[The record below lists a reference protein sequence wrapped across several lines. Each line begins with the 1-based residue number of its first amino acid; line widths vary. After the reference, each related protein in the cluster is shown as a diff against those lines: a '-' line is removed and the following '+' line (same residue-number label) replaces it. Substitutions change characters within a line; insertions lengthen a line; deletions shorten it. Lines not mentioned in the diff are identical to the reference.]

1 MRLRIA
7 FIDRLREYFRNF
19 NMVLLICMALL
30 MCVGGAAVYS
40 ATGTSGNPFFAKQL
54 LWYFTGI
61 IVMLV
66 FANMNYNHLIN
77 VANWLYG
84 LFLFLLVLVLF
95 IGHASLGATRWLKL
109 GIFQFQPSEF
119 MKIIMPL
126 AMIRFILAS
135 HRDGFEWKN
144 LFKLFALMGVPFLL
158 IIKQPDLGTSI
169 LLLPLVLV
177 VLYMGNIPP
186 KKLLVIILLGVT
198 ILPVGYL
205 FMKDYQKARIGV
217 FINPQSDPLGAGY
230 NVIQSQIAVGSGQLI
245 GKGWARGTQSQLNFI
260 PIKYTDF
267 IFAVI
272 AEEFGLIGSLI
283 VLLIYYFLIMEGL
296 KVVKLCHYNSGKM
309 LAAALTSII
318 FMQVFINIGMN
329 IGIMPVTGITLPLL
343 SYGGSSVLVIM
354 MILGILQ
361 NIYKEYMKAE
371 E

>member
-1 MRLRIA
+1 MRIKLDFVSRV
-7 FIDRLREYFRNF
+7 REYFRNF
-19 NMVLLICMALL
+19 NMVLLACTFLL
-30 MCVGGAAVYS
+30 MCVGAAAVYS

-54 LWYFTGI
+54 LWYSTGI
-61 IVMLV
+61 IIMLL
-66 FANMNYNHLIN
+66 FANINYNHMITA
-77 VANWLYG
+77 ANWMYG
-84 LFLFLLVLVLF
+84 FFLVVLVLVLF
-95 IGHASLGATRWLKL
+95 VGHASLGATRWLKI

-126 AMIRFILAS
+126 SMIRFLLAS

-144 LFKLFALMGVPFLL
+144 LFKLFALVGVPFLL

-177 VLYMGNIPP
+177 VLFMGNIPT
-186 KKLLVIILLGVT
+186 KKLLIIIIAGLV
-198 ILPVGYL
+198 ILPLGYIS
-205 FMKDYQKARIGV
+205 MKDYQKARIGV

-230 NVIQSQIAVGSGQLI
+230 NVIQSQIAVGSGQLM
-245 GKGWARGTQSQLNFI
+245 GKGWAQGTQSQLNFI

-272 AEEFGLIGSLI
+272 AEEFGLIGSII
-283 VLLIYYFLIMEGL
+283 VLFIYYFLIMEGL